1 MKTLSIFWHF
11 ANFHG
16 VLRHHGAYSSSWRV
30 RRSLGAGFPLDP
42 LLKNALIAT
51 WEFPSTSWGSQVFI
65 QSPSHST
72 RNSMLPCS
80 SDRLCLMDFTPHS
93 LSFALDFIRCF
104 CKHIAVSVNTHYQDR
119 IINMFHHSQTV
130 AKFKLFQWK
139 SQWEPC
145 TSIQVCM
152 CDSPLA
158 SFQAIPETAVRSVR
172 DAFLFYLVHRNQ
184 HRDKDTN
191 SIQIVSSDFGTLV
204 LLKYASWPDGL

>member
-1 MKTLSIFWHF
+1 
-11 ANFHG
+11 
-16 VLRHHGAYSSSWRV
+16 
-30 RRSLGAGFPLDP
+30 
-42 LLKNALIAT
+42 
-51 WEFPSTSWGSQVFI
+51 
-65 QSPSHST
+65 
-72 RNSMLPCS
+72 MLPWS
-80 SDRLCLMDFTPHS
+80 SDRLCLMDFMPHS
-93 LSFALDFIRCF
+93 LSSAIDCIRCF
-104 CKHIAVSVNTHYQDR
+104 CKHVAVSVNTNYQDR

-184 HRDKDTN
+184 HHDKDTKYLPT
-191 SIQIVSSDFGTLV
+191 STPWCFSSMLV
-204 LLKYASWPDGL
+204 GLTGFRPCIRFHSS